1 MILGFWW
8 LNSSIDIEVTFEFG
22 HAIMILKMA
31 IFDKLDDIGIEP
43 ELMGSSFYFM
53 LSTEWLELA
62 HTYFAVLATRPW
74 F

>member
-1 MILGFWW
+1 M
-8 LNSSIDIEVTFEFG
+8 TFEFG
-22 HAIMILKMA
+22 HTIMILKMV

-43 ELMGSSFYFM
+43 ELMGSLFYFM

-74 F
+74 L